1 MSGTDLLI
9 IGRQVPTGFGG
20 FIDLLALDAEGRVH
34 VLELKRD
41 RTPRD
46 VVAQALDYGSWAK
59 DLSLEE
65 LEQIY
70 QDNGEGDTHL
80 DEAFAEHF
88 GGPLP
93 DVVNAEQQ
101 FTIVASELDPA
112 SDRIIEFL
120 AESYDVPINAVFFR
134 HFADGG
140 HEYLARTWLL
150 DPHQVQDKAA
160 RPSRRKLRPWNGR
173 DFYVIL
179 GRAEPGDPHWPIA
192 HKYGFGN
199 AGGGSWYWK
208 PLRNLEP
215 GHRVFAYVSGAGYVG
230 IGHITGT
237 VIPARDA
244 DVEIEGRPQPLLVQ
258 PDVSAAWKQDAASE
272 DSRVTEM
279 VVPVE
284 WLAARPVE
292 EAFWEKGLFASQV
305 TACKLRDAHTI
316 ETVESAV
323 GLNTELSELPW
334 RADRLSPGGSDR
346 VANLVLVSCEAF
358 NHDPPCIPPLPNG
371 SRICGLAF
379 TLE

>member
-1 MSGTDLLI
+1 MAVEMAIWRMTDDGPHPLVSSPLDSEQRLEDMIAEDPRMSGTDLLI
-9 IGRQVPTGFGG
+9 IGRQIPTGFGG

-70 QDNGEGDTHL
+70 QDNGDGETHL
-80 DEAFAEHF
+80 DKAFDEHF

-150 DPHQVQDKAA
+150 DPHEAAARAA
-160 RPSRRKLRPWNGR
+160 RPSRRKSHPWNGR
-173 DFYVIL
+173 DVCVIL
-179 GRAEPGDPHWPIA
+179 GRHEPEDPRWQIA
-192 HKYGFGN
+192 REYGYLS
-199 AGGGSWYWK
+199 AGGRK
-208 PLRNLEP
+208 RLRNLEV
-215 GHRVFAYVSGAGYVG
+215 GQRVFAYVGKAGYVG
-230 IGHITGT
+230 IGQITGEM
-237 VIPARDA
+237 IPARDA
-244 DVEIEGRPQPLLVQ
+244 QVEKDGQRQPLLDQ
-258 PDVSAAWKQDAASE
+258 PNISADWWRQNAASE
-272 DSRVTEM
+272 IPEEIEM

-284 WLAARPVE
+284 WLATRPVE
-292 EAFWEKGLFASQV
+292 EAFSEKTLFTPRQ
-305 TACKLRDAHTI
+305 TFCKLSDPHTI
-316 ETVESAV
+316 ETVESEF
-323 GLNTELSELPW
+323 GLNREIS
-334 RADRLSPGGSDR
+334 
-346 VANLVLVSCEAF
+346 
-358 NHDPPCIPPLPNG
+358 
-371 SRICGLAF
+371 
-379 TLE
+379 

>member
-1 MSGTDLLI
+1 MTGTNLLI
-9 IGRQVPTGFGG
+9 IGRQVQTGFGG
-20 FIDLLALDAEGRVH
+20 VIDLLALDAEGRAH
-34 VLELKRD
+34 VLELKRA

-46 VVAQALDYGSWAK
+46 VVAQTLDYGSWVK

-70 QDNGEGDTHL
+70 LDFGDGETHL
-80 DEAFAEHF
+80 DGAFAEHF
-88 GGPLP
+88 GGTLP

-101 FTIVASELDPA
+101 FTIVASELDPT

-150 DPHQVQDKAA
+150 DPHQTEEKAA

-179 GRAEPGDPHWPIA
+179 GRAEPGDPRWPIA
-192 HKYGFGN
+192 HKYGFLN

-230 IGHITGT
+230 IGRVTGK
-237 VIPARDA
+237 VIPH
-244 DVEIEGRPQPLLVQ
+244 
-258 PDVSAAWKQDAASE
+258 
-272 DSRVTEM
+272 EM
-279 VVPVE
+279 PRSKSKVGVN
-284 WLAARPVE
+284 RSSI
-292 EAFWEKGLFASQV
+292 SQ
-305 TACKLRDAHTI
+305 T
-316 ETVESAV
+316 
-323 GLNTELSELPW
+323 
-334 RADRLSPGGSDR
+334 
-346 VANLVLVSCEAF
+346 
-358 NHDPPCIPPLPNG
+358 
-371 SRICGLAF
+371 
-379 TLE
+379 

>member
-1 MSGTDLLI
+1 MAVEMAIWRMTDDGPHPLVSSPLDSEQRLEDMIAEDPRMSGTDLLI
-9 IGRQVPTGFGG
+9 IGRQVHTGFGG

-59 DLSLEE
+59 DLSLED

-70 QDNGEGDTHL
+70 GEFGGGETHL

-93 DVVNAEQQ
+93 DVASAEQQ
-101 FTIVASELDPA
+101 FTIVASELDA
-112 SDRIIEFL
+112 TSDRIIEFL
-120 AESYDVPINAVFFR
+120 AESYDVPINAVFFC
-134 HFADGG
+134 HFTDGG
-140 HEYLARTWLL
+140 CEYPARTWLL
-150 DPHQVQDKAA
+150 DPHQVEDKAA

-179 GRAEPGDPHWPIA
+179 GRAEPGDPRRPIA
-192 HKYGFGN
+192 HKYGFLN
-199 AGGGSWYWK
+199 AGGGSRCRK

-230 IGHITGT
+230 IGRITGT

-244 DVEIEGRPQPLLVQ
+244 NVEIDGRREPLLDQ
-258 PDVSAAWKQDAASE
+258 PDLSATWKQDAASE
-272 DSRVTEM
+272 DSQVTEM

-292 EAFWEKGLFASQV
+292 EAFREKGLFNSRV

-316 ETVESAV
+316 ETVESAFGRAASRRVV
-323 GLNTELSELPW
+323 G
-334 RADRLSPGGSDR
+334 
-346 VANLVLVSCEAF
+346 F
-358 NHDPPCIPPLPNG
+358 
-371 SRICGLAF
+371 
-379 TLE
+379 

>member
-1 MSGTDLLI
+1 MAVEMAIWRMTDDGPHPLVSSPLDSEQRLEDMIAEDPRMSGTDLLI
-9 IGRQVPTGFGG
+9 IGTQVPTGFGG

-70 QDNGEGDTHL
+70 QDNGEGETHL
-80 DEAFAEHF
+80 DEASAEHF

-93 DVVNAEQQ
+93 DGAGADQQ
-101 FTIVASELDPA
+101 FTIAASELDA
-112 SDRIIEFL
+112 TSDRIIESP
-120 AESYDVPINAVFFR
+120 AEPADAPINAVLFG

-140 HEYLARTWLL
+140 HEHPAPTWLL

-179 GRAEPGDPHWPIA
+179 GRAEPGDPRWPIA
-192 HKYGFGN
+192 HKYGLLN

-208 PLRNLEP
+208 PLRNLEG
-215 GHRVFAYVSGAGYVG
+215 GHRVFAYVSGTGYMS
-230 IGHITGT
+230 IGRITGK

-244 DVEIEGRPQPLLVQ
+244 EVEIEGRPQPLLDQ
-258 PDVSAAWKQDAASE
+258 PDVSTAWKEGAASE
-272 DSRVTEM
+272 DSKVTEM

-292 EAFWEKGLFASQV
+292 EAFWEQGLFASQV
-305 TACKLRDAHTI
+305 TACKLRDTHTI
-316 ETVESAV
+316 ETVESAF
-323 GLNTELSELPW
+323 GLNPE
-334 RADRLSPGGSDR
+334 
-346 VANLVLVSCEAF
+346 VS
-358 NHDPPCIPPLPNG
+358 
-371 SRICGLAF
+371 
-379 TLE
+379 